1 MIHILKIC
9 LDGEWS
15 KHSWILSVGYFYTFL
30 QMYIGLPRWCI
41 GKEFTCQCRTHRR
54 QGLIPGSRRSSWGGN
69 GNPLQYSCLENSMD
83 KGALRTTIHRVTS
96 SQTWL
101 STHRHTDTQ
110 ENKWGAHFQI
120 TQVHALWPSN
130 FTSLYSSNRYTC
142 TFACTDTTVNS
153 IYIRTE

>member
-83 KGALRTTIHRVTS
+83 KEPCGLPSIG
-96 SQTWL
+96 SQVVRHDWA
-101 STHRHTDTQ
+101 HTDTQ
-110 ENKWGAHFQI
+110 IHRRTNGEHISKLHRYMPCDLAI
-120 TQVHALWPSN
+120 
-130 FTSLYSSNRYTC
+130 SLPC
-142 TFACTDTTVNS
+142 IHQTDTPAHLLAL
-153 IYIRTE
+153 ILL